1 MNLYTRLIL
10 PLAVVASLSL
20 SFSATHAQGQQQ
32 QTAQPAPAAPAT
44 TDLRS
49 ALNINDL
56 AISMAESSL
65 KLNPSLRL
73 VAELSNA
80 LEAYLTKNCFGNLL
94 QTLRYEGPPTNP
106 DCIARMERLLE
117 VYPDNPVAVCLRDG
131 IEAKSCTDAYRNQ
144 RTEAFRD
151 SYASITEIP
160 DPALKV
166 GLTAADNAKL
176 RALEE
181 TLRNVNA
188 DYQKAATDEQKAKY
202 MTDATALYDQVLS
215 VACKITAL
223 KLEDPKNRRNED
235 GDEEE
240 QEEEEEEKEE
250 QEDYSIRE
258 AREKLL
264 KIPPGMRPDYQRK
277 MLAEAEAEL
286 ERAAHDKSA
295 QQLILK
301 KIEVINNP
309 DNRKPIT
316 AQGKLRVRIILPVCD
331 DYSKQSAKIIPQF
344 PSPTCHREGWYSP
357 QCIGALRQWHNYKR
371 QMQDAA
377 AKRAGKA
384 AAPTAH
390 PIISSF

>member
-10 PLAVVASLSL
+10 PFVVSVSL
-20 SFSATHAQGQQQ
+20 SFSFSASHAQQQ
-32 QTAQPAPAAPAT
+32 QQQAAQPASAAAPAT

-80 LEAYLTKNCFGNLL
+80 LEAYLTKNCFGDLL

-106 DCIARMERLLE
+106 DCIARMERLFE

-131 IEAKSCTDAYRNQ
+131 IEAKSCADAYRNQ

-166 GLTAADNAKL
+166 GLTAADNTKL

-188 DYQKAATDEQKAKY
+188 DYQKATTDEQKAKY
-202 MTDATALYDQVLS
+202 MTDATALYDQILS
-215 VACKITAL
+215 VACKISAL
-223 KLEDPKNRRNED
+223 KLEDPKNGRGED
-235 GDEEE
+235 G
-240 QEEEEEEKEE
+240 EEKQEE

-286 ERAAHDKSA
+286 ERAANDKSA
-295 QQLILK
+295 QQVILK

-309 DNRKPIT
+309 DDRKAIT
-316 AQGKLRVRIILPVCD
+316 AQGKLRVRIVLPVCD
-331 DYSKQSAKIIPQF
+331 EYSKQSARIIPQF

-357 QCIGALRQWHNYKR
+357 QCIGALRQWHTYKR
-371 QMQDAA
+371 QVQEAA

-384 AAPTAH
+384 AAPTPN

>member
-1 MNLYTRLIL
+1 MNRYTRSIL
-10 PLAVVASLSL
+10 SLVVATSLGCTTL
-20 SFSATHAQGQQQ
+20 IAHAQEQ
-32 QTAQPAPAAPAT
+32 QPAPAGAPAT
-44 TDLRS
+44 DLHS

-73 VAELSNA
+73 VAELSSA

-106 DCIARMERLLE
+106 DCITRMERLFE

-131 IEAKSCTDAYRNQ
+131 IEAKSCADAYRNQ
-144 RTEAFRD
+144 RIEAFRD
-151 SYASITEIP
+151 SYSSIAEIP

-166 GLTAADNAKL
+166 GLSAADTTKL

-181 TLRNVNA
+181 TLRNVNS
-188 DYQKAATDEQKAKY
+188 DYQKAKTDEQKYKY
-202 MTDATALYDQVLS
+202 MMDATHLYDQALS
-215 VACKITAL
+215 IACKITAI
-223 KLEDPKNRRNED
+223 KLEDPKGED
-235 GDEEE
+235 SKEEE
-240 QEEEEEEKEE
+240 QE
-250 QEDYSIRE
+250 DPAVRE

-264 KIPPGMRPDYQRK
+264 KLPPGLRPDYQRK

-286 ERAAHDKSA
+286 ERAARDKEA
-295 QQLILK
+295 QRVILK

-309 DNRKPIT
+309 DNRKAIT

-331 DYSKQSAKIIPQF
+331 EYSKQSSRILPKF

-357 QCIGALRQWHNYKR
+357 QCVGALRQWHNYKR
-371 QMQDAA
+371 QMQEAE

-384 AAPTAH
+384 AVPTPH
-390 PIISSF
+390 PVISSF